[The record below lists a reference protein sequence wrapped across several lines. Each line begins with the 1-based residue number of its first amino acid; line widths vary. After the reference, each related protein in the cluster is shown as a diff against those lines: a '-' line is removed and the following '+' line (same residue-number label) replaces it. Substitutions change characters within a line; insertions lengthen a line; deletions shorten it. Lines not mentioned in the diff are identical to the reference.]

1 MALRAVADLKSELQ
15 SRGVRLSLGPCG
27 VETASGRKGGAGP
40 AEGVTL
46 LLEGSPASVPA
57 AAPYVAASPFELRRE
72 ESPDGCVLYRDGERV
87 GVSVSLVP
95 EPGFYR
101 GRTAAGISYRKIALL
116 HGADC
121 LASTVLQSCM
131 FWAKKSA
138 CRFCG
143 IGLSLRDGCTV
154 AVKRPSDLAE
164 VARAAAR
171 EGVRH
176 VTLTAGTTRDRL
188 EEWRLFLETAR
199 VLRREAG
206 LPVHVQMMP
215 PLGRS
220 MMAALR
226 DAGVSTIGIHVESL
240 DPAALRAASPCKA
253 ALPLSVY
260 RRAWADALAV
270 FGPNQVTSF
279 VLLGLGEDAAK
290 TLEGCRRLA
299 EWGVYPYLVP
309 LRPIPGTALGNRNP
323 PSVAL
328 VRDLYEEVASL
339 LRACGLGWR
348 KVRAG
353 CVRCRGCSALPDYED
368 ALAGEGRANRRGGVV
383 ASEVVK
389 SGPLLDLC
397 LAVRHEV
404 FVREQRMFRETDRDS
419 LDGISL
425 HVALRRGREV
435 VGTVRLTP
443 IGGDTWLGSRLA
455 ILPAWRG
462 ALGPLLVRRAV
473 EEVERR
479 GARRFFAYIQLSR
492 VRFFQ
497 RLGWRSI
504 EVVPDYCG
512 RPHVLMEAPLRAGC
526 PGGRHDSLSEEESL
540 PRTSAERGAG
550 SPSF

>member
-15 SRGVRLSLGPCG
+15 SRGVRLSFGAGG
-27 VETASGRKGGAGP
+27 VETACGRKGGAGP

-46 LLEGSPASVPA
+46 VLEGSPASVPA
-57 AAPYVAASPFELRRE
+57 AASYVAASPFELRRD
-72 ESPDGCVLYRDGERV
+72 ESAGGWALYRHGERV
-87 GVSVSLVP
+87 GLSVSLVP
-95 EPGFYR
+95 EPRFYQ
-101 GRTAAGISYRKIALL
+101 GETAAGIPYRKIALL

-131 FWAKKSA
+131 FWATKSA

-143 IGLSLRDGCTV
+143 IGLSLREGRTL
-154 AVKRPSDLAE
+154 AAKRPSDLAE

-199 VLRREAG
+199 VLRRDAG

-215 PLGRS
+215 PLGRP
-220 MMAALR
+220 MMEALR

-253 ALPLSVY
+253 ALPLAVY
-260 RRAWADALAV
+260 RRAWADAVAV
-270 FGPNQVTSF
+270 FGPNQVTSY
-279 VLLGLGEDAAK
+279 VLLGLGEDASK

-299 EWGVYPYLVP
+299 EMGVYPYLVP
-309 LRPIPGTALGNRNP
+309 LRPIPGTVLGKRNP

-328 VRDLYEEVASL
+328 VRDLYEEAAGL

-368 ALAGEGRANRRGGVV
+368 ALAGEGRADRRGSVV
-383 ASEVVK
+383 ACEVVR

-404 FVREQRMFRETDRDS
+404 FVREQRMFGETDRDR
-419 LDGISL
+419 LDGASL

-443 IGGDTWLGSRLA
+443 VGANTWLGSRLA

-479 GARRFFAYIQLSR
+479 GGRRFLAYIQLSR

-497 RLGWRSI
+497 RLGWRPV
-504 EVVPDYCG
+504 ETVPDYCG
-512 RPHVLMEAPLRAGC
+512 RPHLLMEAPLGAGRH
-526 PGGRHDSLSEEESL
+526 GGREDSIPEEESL
-540 PRTSAERGAG
+540 FRASAEHGAG
-550 SPSF
+550 CSSF